1 MYINIRTI
9 LSATFL
15 SLLITSCTQ
24 QPEKPAIDK
33 KEQAQA
39 LIQEHFRYL
48 NDHDLKSIVSQ
59 YAKNANILSSD
70 WKGIATGPQGA
81 DQIFHTEFYISPDAK
96 YLVDKTI
103 NTDSTVVVEYDVI
116 GLKDKANGG
125 VRIDVRKCSVFRIN
139 DKNQI
144 AAEATYANALAYHNG
159 N

>member
-1 MYINIRTI
+1 MHFKFQP
-9 LSATFL
+9 FL
-15 SLLITSCTQ
+15 TASFFSLFIISCNQ
-24 QPEKPAIDK
+24 QPEKPVIDK
-33 KEQAQA
+33 KEQAHS

-48 NDHDLKSIVSQ
+48 NDHDLKSVVSQ
-59 YAKNANILSSD
+59 YAKKASITSSD
-70 WKGIATGPQGA
+70 WKGTANGPEGA
-81 DQIFHTEFYISPDAK
+81 DEIFHLEFYVSPDAK

-125 VRIDVRKCSVFRIN
+125 VRFDVRKCSIFRLN

-144 AAEATYANALAYHNG
+144 ASEATYINTLAYHSG